1 MRELPRVRQ
10 AFPSINPKSKPTS
23 NSNPNPYPNSNP
35 NPNPNPNRNPNLLI
49 SIDKDR
55 SGLMEFDEFV
65 QLCKKLNQEG
75 ELRTSAGDAPSKAKA
90 AGAPAA
96 GGDFKKV
103 EKKLSETLAKGLN
116 LPKGA
121 AGLLCGVCT
130 APRKK
135 STGEPG
141 RVASPN
147 VEGA

>member
-1 MRELPRVRQ
+1 MPAKAALLCSDPD
-10 AFPSINPKSKPTS
+10 PNPK
-23 NSNPNPYPNSNP
+23 PNPKP
-35 NPNPNPNRNPNLLI
+35 NPNPNLNPNLLI
-49 SIDKDR
+49 SVDKDR
-55 SGLMEFDEFV
+55 NGLMEFDEFV
-65 QLCKKLNQEG
+65 QVCKKLNQEG
-75 ELRTSAGDAPSKAKA
+75 ELKTSNAPSKA

-96 GGDFKKV
+96 GNDFKKV

>member
-1 MRELPRVRQ
+1 
-10 AFPSINPKSKPTS
+10 
-23 NSNPNPYPNSNP
+23 
-35 NPNPNPNRNPNLLI
+35 
-49 SIDKDR
+49 
-55 SGLMEFDEFV
+55 MEFDEFV